1 MPGPYPKVGDRL
13 EKLLQVEKFPP
24 PAELRRPRSGK

>member
-1 MPGPYPKVGDRL
+1 MPDPSLLGDRL

-24 PAELRRPRSGK
+24 PAGLPPGLS